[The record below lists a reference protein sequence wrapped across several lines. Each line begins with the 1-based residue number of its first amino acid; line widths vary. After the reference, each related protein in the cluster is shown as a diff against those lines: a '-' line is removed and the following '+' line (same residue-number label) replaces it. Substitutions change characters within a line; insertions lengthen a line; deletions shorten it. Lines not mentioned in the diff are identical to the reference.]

1 MSLKI
6 SFNYTDYESNLID
19 AIIKRRKKLKLTQQN
34 IADMIDA
41 PQSTI
46 ARFEAKLV
54 TPRFE
59 TVIKICNVLNIP
71 LNIVDNNQYKKMKRI
86 MIIGP
91 SGAGKTELSKKIN
104 KITKLPLYHLDN
116 IFWNSDKT
124 HLSHKE
130 FDIKLNE
137 ILKEDEWIID
147 GNYSRTY
154 EMRIEKA
161 DTIIF
166 LNYPLEVCLEG
177 VNNRIGK
184 KRNDLPWI
192 EEEFDPDFK
201 AWIINWFEEEL
212 PKTKETLNK
221 YKDSKNIIILES
233 RKDADEFLKLMQS

>member
-6 SFNYTDYESNLID
+6 SFNHINYEMRLID
-19 AIIKRRKKLKLTQQN
+19 EIVKRRKELKLTQQN

-59 TVIKICNVLNIP
+59 TVIKICNVLNIS
-71 LNIVDNNQYKKMKRI
+71 LNIIDNNNYKKMKRI

-91 SGAGKTELSKKIN
+91 SGAGKSELSKKIN

-116 IFWNSDKT
+116 IYWNSDKS
-124 HLSHKE
+124 HLSHEK

-137 ILKEDEWIID
+137 ILKKDEWIID
-147 GNYSRTY
+147 DNYSRTY
-154 EMRIEKA
+154 EIRIEKA

-166 LNYPLEVCLEG
+166 LNYPLEVCLDG
-177 VNNRIGK
+177 VNSIIGK
-184 KRNDLPWI
+184 KRDDLPWI
-192 EEEFDPDFK
+192 EEEFDPEFK
-201 AWIINWFEEEL
+201 AWIINWFKEEL

-233 RKDADEFLKLMQS
+233 RKDADEFLKLMQN